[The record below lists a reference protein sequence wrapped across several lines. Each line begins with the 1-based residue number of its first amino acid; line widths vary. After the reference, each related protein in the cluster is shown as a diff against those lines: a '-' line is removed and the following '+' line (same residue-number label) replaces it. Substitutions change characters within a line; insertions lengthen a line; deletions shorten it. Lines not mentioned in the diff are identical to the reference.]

1 MNLDQLFMN
10 NSDCYTT
17 FLIAGDLGE
26 EQAMSKNMFI
36 KIAKQYA
43 IEMCFKQRV
52 LCSIV
57 RQTKT
62 SWSDG
67 RMSTNNVR
75 MKTQIEMKKDI
86 LNAEPPQELRGEE

>member
-1 MNLDQLFMN
+1 MNLELFSITAM
-10 NSDCYTT
+10 DLIGCYKHGS
-17 FLIAGDLGE
+17 LSQHGCKSAIVE
-26 EQAMSKNMFI
+26 
-36 KIAKQYA
+36 IAKQYA

>member
-1 MNLDQLFMN
+1 MNL
-10 NSDCYTT
+10 
-17 FLIAGDLGE
+17 
-26 EQAMSKNMFI
+26 EQEII
-36 KIAKQYA
+36 KSSTIKDPYCKIVITQAEAIRIAKQYA